1 MPHHNGAAIHFSL
14 GLAGVI
20 PWPMIHFLPE
30 PDANDVTPPAD
41 ALARVA
47 GLEHALSVTQGLGG
61 TVPGAADQTTFPAAW
76 PIAHESRQALF
87 DALSAHAVA
96 GSVAGLE
103 VIGALRDAG
112 LEANRAAIDTL
123 TASIRGEL
131 DRLGALIT
139 L

>member
-1 MPHHNGAAIHFSL
+1 M
-14 GLAGVI
+14 LA
-20 PWPMIHFLPE
+20 PMIHFLPE
-30 PDANDVTPPAD
+30 PDAFGIAPPSD

-47 GLEHALSVTQGLGG
+47 GLAQALAAAEGLSGHVG
-61 TVPGAADQTTFPAAW
+61 EAADQTALAAAW
-76 PIAHESRQALF
+76 PTATEAQHALF
-87 DALSAHAVA
+87 DAMSAHAVA

-131 DRLGALIT
+131 DRLGT
-139 L
+139 LLTL